1 MIRFPLALAASLI
14 AAPAFAMPASICQP
28 LSEAASSAMELRQMG
43 TPRSTLDAMLKDA
56 FTDPDQIAI
65 SAMLLDI
72 VYSTDVQDTPVKK
85 ALAPKVFGALFLE
98 KCLAE

>member
-43 TPRSTLDAMLKDA
+43 TPRSTLDAMLKETKEDA
-56 FTDPDQIAI
+56 NWQ
-65 SAMLLDI
+65 
-72 VYSTDVQDTPVKK
+72 
-85 ALAPKVFGALFLE
+85 LAFVNGDRKSVV
-98 KCLAE
+98 